1 MAAEEVVATHAL
13 LRVVVPWAHTPET
26 TERALGVVVGAE
38 DGRLLHVHAG
48 ELQRRDVG
56 RSPWRQAL
64 HAGEDHG
71 HASSSRGL
79 QLLSQA
85 SRHASRHDLWVLWL
99 RPEETLERESEQCAR
114 SDGPAERPRRLAR
127 ARHAANNY
135 SITLVEYSPLLY
147 KSALDVFRTESCH
160 DGYFLP
166 TLFGEVMP
174 ARRFLKTKR
183 NNADAFSTWRV
194 LTPPAACTERV
205 PLTLRAPQSVDRAH
219 CSAA

>member
-127 ARHAANNY
+127 ARHAATT
-135 SITLVEYSPLLY
+135 IVPCLLVGGCTKADL
-147 KSALDVFRTESCH
+147 KSESAVATF
-160 DGYFLP
+160 GIFSRFLP
-166 TLFGEVMP
+166 TLFLAKSCQLG
-174 ARRFLKTKR
+174 A
-183 NNADAFSTWRV
+183 S
-194 LTPPAACTERV
+194 
-205 PLTLRAPQSVDRAH
+205 
-219 CSAA
+219 